1 MLPLLQVY
9 EERRRQR
16 DLERERQDEAQ
27 AAETARWVWEAL
39 CSLL

>member
-1 MLPLLQVY
+1 MLALLQVY

-27 AAETARWVWEAL
+27 AAEAAR
-39 CSLL
+39 